1 MPGNGHT
8 KAPPA
13 LDLKLRVTTHPRRR
27 PLLPLQRKDA
37 PRFPQGLEILG
48 DPNPEASPKG
58 REAYPQPLPKR
69 RGFFC
74 VVPSD
79 AAPKLFI
86 QPLPEIVFVVPSDA
100 ALALPIPPKVQSRP
114 AGHMQA

>member
-8 KAPPA
+8 EAPPA

-48 DPNPEASPKG
+48 DPNPEASPNT
-58 REAYPQPLPKR
+58 R

-79 AAPKLFI
+79 AACPK
-86 QPLPEIVFVVPSDA
+86 IVYIAPSRVTVS
-100 ALALPIPPKVQSRP
+100 PIN
-114 AGHMQA
+114 GDT